1 MAEKNLTKVDVT
13 EPTRTEQQLPETR
26 DTSRFLVPA
35 VDIYETEDALHVI
48 ADVPGVREEDLDIR
62 VEDRVLTISGKPS
75 LVTGEDLLMQ
85 EFELMPYFRQFRLGD
100 DVDQEKIEAKLQHG
114 VLTLHLPKADQAKPK
129 KIKVQGL

>member
-13 EPTRTEQQLPETR
+13 EPTRTEQRLPETR

-35 VDIYETEDALHVI
+35 VDIYETGDALHVI
-48 ADVPGVREEDLDIR
+48 ADVPGVQEEDLDIR

-75 LVTGEDLLMQ
+75 LVTGEDLLLQ
-85 EFELMPYFRQFRLGD
+85 EYEMMPYFRQFNLGD
-100 DVDQEKIEAKLQHG
+100 DVDQDKIEAKLQHG
-114 VLTLHLPKADQAKPK
+114 VLTLRLPKAEQAKPR

>member
-35 VDIYETEDALHVI
+35 VDIYETEDGLHVI

-75 LVTGEDLLMQ
+75 LETADDLLLQ
-85 EFELMPYFRQFRLGD
+85 EYEMMPYFRQFRLGD
-100 DVDQEKIEAKLQHG
+100 DVDQDRIEARLRHG
-114 VLTLHLPKADQAKPK
+114 VLTLHLPKAEAARPR

>member
-75 LVTGEDLLMQ
+75 LGTGEDLLMQ

>member
-100 DVDQEKIEAKLQHG
+100 DVDQEKIEARLQHG
-114 VLTLHLPKADQAKPK
+114 VLTLRLPKADQAKPK